1 MPFKANAARR
11 HHIPKQRYRVCN
23 WQEYDAALRARGSLT
38 VWFSDEAVER
48 WRAETRSTPGGQRTY
63 SDLAILTALMLRAVY
78 RLALRQTEGLVA
90 SLVQVLGLDLAVPD
104 HSTLSRRAKT
114 VTVPTPLTTANDPV
128 RLLVDS
134 SGVKLCGPGDWLI
147 EKHGTRR
154 RRAWRK
160 LHIGLDAAT
169 GRIVAA
175 TLTDH
180 DVDDA
185 SQVGPLLDRIGE
197 ADVPSPAQAEAAHPL
212 GQGRLHPGPQRV
224 HGPELRSPFALARGL
239 KRFELPSIA
248 QRHHPARRRR
258 TGTVRAVRTRLAV
271 SLGELHFHRFPAEL
285 GTCRPTRAFDP
296 SGVRHVLGVPIDLEG
311 GCGKTRC
318 QARLPL
324 QVGEGRPDQV
334 NAEVPCGLDQKSGVE
349 VTAAMGSRAFIR
361 TTQLYGRRG
370 EAISL
375 DEIERSDRCKRLID
389 GGPIVPLQRRRL
401 QATLTRHPALAGWR
415 GKPSTSA
422 RRL

>member
-11 HHIPKQRYRVCN
+11 HHIPKQRYRVRN

-63 SDLAILTALMLRAVY
+63 SDLAILTALTLRAVY

-90 SLVQVLGLDLAVPD
+90 SLVQLLGLDLAVPD

-114 VTVPTPLTTANDPV
+114 VTVLAPLATANKPV

-134 SGVKLCGPGDWLI
+134 TGVKLCGPGDWLV

-185 SQVGPLLDRIGE
+185 SQVGPLLNQIAEPLE
-197 ADVPSPAQAEAAHPL
+197 AV
-212 GQGRLHPGPQRV
+212 
-224 HGPELRSPFALARGL
+224 
-239 KRFELPSIA
+239 IA
-248 QRHHPARRRR
+248 DGA
-258 TGTVRAVRTRLAV
+258 T
-271 SLGELHFHRFPAEL
+271 
-285 GTCRPTRAFDP
+285 TRA
-296 SGVRHVLGVPIDLEG
+296 
-311 GCGKTRC
+311 
-318 QARLPL
+318 
-324 QVGEGRPDQV
+324 
-334 NAEVPCGLDQKSGVE
+334 
-349 VTAAMGSRAFIR
+349 
-361 TTQLYGRRG
+361 
-370 EAISL
+370 
-375 DEIERSDRCKRLID
+375 
-389 GGPIVPLQRRRL
+389 
-401 QATLTRHPALAGWR
+401 
-415 GKPSTSA
+415 PST
-422 RRL
+422 RP